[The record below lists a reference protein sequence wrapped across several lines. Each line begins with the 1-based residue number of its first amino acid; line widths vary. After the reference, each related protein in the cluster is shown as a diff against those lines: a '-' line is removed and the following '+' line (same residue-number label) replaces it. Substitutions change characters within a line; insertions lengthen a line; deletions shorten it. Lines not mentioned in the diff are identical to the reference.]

1 MDQAR
6 FNFLVIA
13 YILLSIF
20 AIAAFGYAVKAAQE
34 LKSEKLRSFEFK
46 QMYLSEV
53 KRHEKLVAENSVF
66 RLYIQTN
73 DADKQLNSGGRVWP
87 RK

>member
-1 MDQAR
+1 MEQAR
-6 FNFLVIA
+6 FNFLLIAFVI
-13 YILLSIF
+13 L
-20 AIAAFGYAVKAAQE
+20 AAVATLAVGYAFKAAQE

-46 QMYLSEV
+46 QMYLSEE

-73 DADKQLNSGGRVWP
+73 DADKQLNSRGRVWP

>member
-6 FNFLVIA
+6 LNFFIIA
-13 YILLSIF
+13 YVLASLF
-20 AIAAFGYAVKAAQE
+20 AIAALGYAIKAAQE
-34 LKSEKLRSFEFK
+34 LKSERLRSFEFK

-73 DADKQLNSGGRVWP
+73 DTDKRTSSGGAAWQ

>member
-6 FNFLVIA
+6 FNFLLIAFVIVTVA
-13 YILLSIF
+13 AML
-20 AIAAFGYAVKAAQE
+20 AIGYAFKAAQE

-46 QMYLSEV
+46 QMYLSQG
-53 KRHEKLVAENSVF
+53 KRLEKLASENSVF

-73 DADKQLNSGGRVWP
+73 EVDRRLGSTERSWKR
-87 RK
+87 

>member
-6 FNFLVIA
+6 FNFLLIAFVI
-13 YILLSIF
+13 L
-20 AIAAFGYAVKAAQE
+20 AAAATLAVGYAFKAAQE

-46 QMYLSEV
+46 QMYLAQN
-53 KRHEKLVAENSVF
+53 KKIEKLASENSVF

-73 DADKQLNSGGRVWP
+73 DMDRRLGSGERLWH
-87 RK
+87 R